1 MFSGI
6 IEDVGRVRRM
16 ERRGESARL
25 EVETKLPV
33 TELRLGDSVAV
44 SGACLTV
51 VALGERSFTV
61 DVSPETLRR
70 TTLGE
75 LRPQDPVNLERAL
88 RLSDRL
94 GGHLVNGHVEGTAE
108 VTAIRR
114 EANAI
119 LLTFRVPPAL
129 ARYVV
134 EKGCIA
140 VDGVSLTVNAVRGPE
155 FSVAVIPFTAAET
168 TLGGR
173 RVGDRVNVETDII
186 GKYVERFLRGAPGV
200 PEVDEALLAE
210 RGFA

>member
-25 EVETKLPV
+25 DVETKLPV

-119 LLTFRVPPAL
+119 LLTFRVSPAL

>member
-119 LLTFRVPPAL
+119 LLTFRVSPAL